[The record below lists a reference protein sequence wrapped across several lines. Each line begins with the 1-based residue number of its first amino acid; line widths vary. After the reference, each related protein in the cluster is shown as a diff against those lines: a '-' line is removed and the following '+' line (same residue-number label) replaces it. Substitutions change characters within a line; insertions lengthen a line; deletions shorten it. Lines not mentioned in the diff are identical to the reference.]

1 MAKREKKPV
10 LEPKSSEQAEAVMA
24 EYATADAKI
33 AEINAQMDQRITKIR
48 EEYADQLQ
56 ELTDT
61 RDEKFLQLQLFAETN
76 KLLFEKKKSIDMAHG
91 VIGFRTGTPKLKLL
105 KGFTWAAVINLLKD
119 KLPTYVRTIEEPAK
133 DKLLAD
139 REIPE
144 VFSIFPKVGIQVGQD
159 ETFYVDLKKEE
170 IPQ

>member
-10 LEPKSSEQAEAVMA
+10 LEPKTSEQAEAVMA
-24 EYATADAKI
+24 EYATADAKV

-56 ELTDT
+56 ELNDV
-61 RDEKFLQLQLFAETN
+61 REEKFLALQLFAETN
-76 KLLFEKKKSIDMAHG
+76 KNLFEKKKSMDMSHG
-91 VIGFRTGTPKLKLL
+91 TIGFRTGTPKLKLL
-105 KGFTWAAVINLLKD
+105 KGYTWAVVINILKE
-119 KLPTYVRTIEEPAK
+119 KLPDYVRTIEEPAK

-139 REIPE
+139 RDIPE
-144 VFSIFPKVGIQVGQD
+144 VKNQFPKVGIQVGQD